1 MSHVNNSETSCN
13 SSRMD
18 SFCIKTCEESA
29 AVIVYKIASSG
40 FFVSVSLTVC
50 CVVNLI
56 IRMFV
61 ELFIPVWF
69 WVAGIIISVILCC
82 VFSHLKRP
90 ARNLLRL
97 LKELDDRHTDILD
110 IYDICSIFNCD
121 MYQAYKLI
129 EEFLNDEYFNELHYH
144 SSDKLLF
151 FFRDKYKRYKELT
164 PRTPNSDNNDSKNV
178 VTTKLD
184 ILRIQDMLSDL
195 RAAQRIYKKKFPDD
209 DDVKEEIKC
218 VVKLIKLLIKALSY
232 DMESVEDVHK
242 VYTYYLPTLIK
253 VIFDYCNLTEAS
265 INEQNELRNS
275 LLATI
280 HDTQHTLTTVCRQ
293 INDNDGVSLSVEM
306 TTMKAVM
313 SKDGYLSDA
322 VDLDRKGVT
331 DNG

>member
-1 MSHVNNSETSCN
+1 MSHVNNFETSIN

-18 SFCIKTCEESA
+18 SFYIRTCEESA
-29 AVIVYKIASSG
+29 AVIAYEIASIG
-40 FFVSVSLTVC
+40 FFVSVSLAAC

-69 WVAGIIISVILCC
+69 WVAGIILSVILCC

-110 IYDICSIFNCD
+110 IYDICSIFDCD
-121 MYQAYKLI
+121 MHQAYKLI
-129 EEFLNDEYFNELHYH
+129 EEFLNDEYFKELHYH

-151 FFRDKYKRYKELT
+151 FSRDKYKRYKELT
-164 PRTPNSDNNDSKNV
+164 PRTPNSDSNVSKNV

-184 ILRIQDMLSDL
+184 ILRIQGMLSDL
-195 RAAQRIYKKKFPDD
+195 RTAQRIYKKKFPDD

-253 VIFDYCNLTEAS
+253 VISDYCNLTEAS
-265 INEQNELRNS
+265 VDEQNELRNR
-275 LLATI
+275 LLVTI

-306 TTMKAVM
+306 TTMKAIM
-313 SKDGYLSDA
+313 LTDGYLSDA
-322 VDLDRKGVT
+322 DDLDRKGVT

>member
-29 AVIVYKIASSG
+29 AVIVYKIASIG
-40 FFVSVSLTVC
+40 FLVSVSLTVC

-82 VFSHLKRP
+82 VFSYLKKP
-90 ARNLLRL
+90 ARRLLRL
-97 LKELDDRHTDILD
+97 LNELDDRHTDILD
-110 IYDICSIFNCD
+110 IYDICSIFDCD
-121 MYQAYKLI
+121 THQAYKLVD
-129 EEFLNDEYFNELHYH
+129 EFLNDEYFKELHYH

-151 FFRDKYKRYKELT
+151 FSRDKYKRYKELT
-164 PRTPNSDNNDSKNV
+164 PRTPDSDTNVSKNV

-218 VVKLIKLLIKALSY
+218 VVKLIKLLIRALSY

-253 VIFDYCNLTEAS
+253 VISDYCNLTEAS
-265 INEQNELRNS
+265 VDEQNELRNS
-275 LLATI
+275 LLITI

-322 VDLDRKGVT
+322 VGLEQKGVI

>member
-1 MSHVNNSETSCN
+1 MSHVNNFETSYN

-18 SFCIKTCEESA
+18 SFCIKICEKSA
-29 AVIVYKIASSG
+29 AVIVYEIASIG
-40 FFVSVSLTVC
+40 FFVSVSLAVC

-110 IYDICSIFNCD
+110 IYDICSIFDCD
-121 MYQAYKLI
+121 MHQAYKLI
-129 EEFLNDEYFNELHYH
+129 EEFLNDEYFKELHYH

-151 FFRDKYKRYKELT
+151 FSRDKYKRYKELT
-164 PRTPNSDNNDSKNV
+164 PRTPNSDSNVSKNV

-184 ILRIQDMLSDL
+184 ILCIQGMLSDL
-195 RAAQRIYKKKFPDD
+195 RTAQRIYKKKFPDD

-253 VIFDYCNLTEAS
+253 VISDYCNLTEAS
-265 INEQNELRNS
+265 VDEQNELRNR
-275 LLATI
+275 LLVTI